1 MISLK
6 KYYKIWL
13 PVLSVFLFIALAELV
28 CRGFNLNEKMDA
40 DFKFYI
46 HNVDND
52 LELEFIQEDPL
63 LMWRPKSNYPEFN
76 SEGFRD
82 KEYKIEK
89 DKNVFRILSL
99 GDSSTLGLGIAD
111 PSNLY
116 HSLLEDKLNKD
127 FKYQD
132 IRYEVI
138 NGGVTGYTSY
148 QGLNLYRL
156 MGAKYHPD
164 IVTFYFG
171 LNDPVQ
177 RFYLSDKDILKRNVE
192 LSNIAE
198 VYRFLSKL
206 SSYRLLRKVIWLILN
221 DNNHSLMN
229 VPRVSKE
236 EFRANIL
243 ELNNLCKNNN
253 ALLILIS
260 PPFSKEKSSE
270 WEIEADI
277 MEYRKLLEN
286 VARENNIPLIDV
298 KELTEQ
304 SKYNADKYFIDNVHP
319 NEAGHRI
326 IMNNLY
332 SYLVAN
338 KLLPVSK
345 RKGLAN

>member
-13 PVLSVFLFIALAELV
+13 PVLSIFLFIALAELV

-52 LELEFIQEDPL
+52 LEQEYMQEDPL
-63 LMWRPKSNYPEFN
+63 LMWRTKSNYLGFN

-82 KEYKIEK
+82 RAYKIEK

-99 GDSSTLGLGIAD
+99 GDSVTLGLGVSN

-127 FKYQD
+127 LKYQD
-132 IRYEVI
+132 IHYEVI
-138 NGGVTGYTSY
+138 NFGVMGYTSY
-148 QGLNLYRL
+148 QGLNLYRFV
-156 MGAKYHPD
+156 GAKYHPD
-164 IVTFYFG
+164 IVTFCFG

-192 LSNIAE
+192 LSNLSE
-198 VYRFLSKL
+198 VHRILSKL
-206 SSYRLLRKVIWLILN
+206 SSYRLLRKVIWVILN

-236 EFRANIL
+236 EFRTNIL

-260 PPFSKEKSSE
+260 PPLSKEKSSN
-270 WEIEADI
+270 WEIRADI
-277 MEYRKLLEN
+277 IEYRKLLEN
-286 VARENNIPLIDV
+286 IARENNIPLIDV

-304 SKYNADKYFIDNVHP
+304 SKYPTNDYFIDAVHP
-319 NEAGHRI
+319 NEAGHKI
-326 IMNNLY
+326 IMDKLY
-332 SYLVAN
+332 SCLVSN

-345 RKGLAN
+345 KNGSVH